1 MDYWRFGNMASRR
14 FRTSIGRDHSL
25 SRRVQVPA
33 MNDGLHG
40 AHAAEDAVGDVG
52 ILPVLV
58 HATNNRAFCVKEASP
73 RRATQRIS
81 REQ

>member
-1 MDYWRFGNMASRR
+1 
-14 FRTSIGRDHSL
+14 
-25 SRRVQVPA
+25 

-81 REQ
+81 RER